1 MQFDLTIEG
10 NVAEAPELRF
20 TPSGKALCKF
30 RLGHNTRRRTA
41 AGEWVDGPTIWFTVA
56 VWEALAERVV
66 ESIRKGDTVTVNARN
81 EMSVFAYINQST
93 NKAAG
98 ELQITA
104 ANVAISLRFAEAE
117 SRRKPK
123 PAASLDDPWPTE
135 PAELEGQP
143 VG

>member
-20 TPSGKALCKF
+20 LPSGKALAKF
-30 RLGHNTRRRTA
+30 RLGHNTRRRTT
-41 AGEWVDGPTIWFTVA
+41 AGEWVDGPTVWFTVA

-81 EMSVFAYINQST
+81 DLSVFAYINQST
-93 NKAAG
+93 QKAAG

-104 ANVAISLRFAEAE
+104 ANVAISLRFAEA
-117 SRRKPK
+117 RRKPK
-123 PAASLDDPWPTE
+123 PAASFDDPWPTE
-135 PAELEGQP
+135 PAGLEGQP

>member
-56 VWEALAERVV
+56 VWEALAERVA
-66 ESIRKGDTVTVNARN
+66 ESIRKGDTVTVQSRSDL
-81 EMSVFAYINQST
+81 SVFAYINQTSG
-93 NKAAG
+93 KAAG
-98 ELQITA
+98 ELQISA
-104 ANVAISLRFAEAE
+104 ANVALSLRFNTAG
-117 SRRKPK
+117 SHRKPK
-123 PAASLDDPWPTE
+123 PAVEVDDPWAAENAGRESE
-135 PAELEGQP
+135 PAF
-143 VG
+143 